1 MLFYFRLTGV
11 YAFIL
16 CLHYTLYG
24 YFQTAP
30 QIKTT
35 YPGANAQ
42 VVKEVC
48 QKVWWKNLLY
58 IGIYDFGL
66 DQAEYPKMGVSSC
79 HIRDN
84 IEGGRICNMI
94 IYKLSFGISYF

>member
-1 MLFYFRLTGV
+1 MTSNNFLNFRLTGV
-11 YAFIL
+11 YAFVL

-24 YFQTAP
+24 AFQTAP

-66 DQAEYPKMGVSSC
+66 DQSEYPKMGVSRC
-79 HIRDN
+79 HIRSN
-84 IEGGRICNMI
+84 IDGDYLVLRYGHI
-94 IYKLSFGISYF
+94 LSDL